1 MAKEST
7 LQARQH
13 AAQLARQAHETTRRQ
28 QRLHAL
34 ASLACLH
41 DVPTVELERLV
52 DLCQLRA
59 FLSHETII
67 HDGMFGQFVYF
78 ILHGTVEWHLRNKA
92 GQAVPFGKLG
102 VGDCFGETAL
112 FAMPVQTAH
121 AVTLTACSVLQVPAQ
136 QLQGLLAGLP
146 GLSHRLLTIA
156 QQRLAQCTLAR
167 VPIFRDLAMQE
178 QHLLLAALEAHRV
191 EQDTVLCAQHAVGC
205 GLYLIVKG
213 QIAVRYDHET
223 LLTLRDGDYAGEP
236 ALLLNEPRPTALVAT
251 GKSEVLLLP
260 AGRFADLCAEYPTLA
275 AALAPALEQRRRQ
288 LVEGQPHAHRWV
300 DVAQQRGVFRGTHIF
315 VRDATRCDPDCGRCE
330 AACRDR
336 HGHQRLAVNGSE
348 VAGVHLVDACRQC
361 QWQAECVAACPEDA
375 LHWNGA
381 GALVVT
387 DACTGCGD
395 CVPACPYQAVTL
407 VLAAPD
413 HAHPGRFAWLEPL
426 RKRLATPHLIPLEA
440 RPPVQRADKCD
451 LCHGYDDMAC
461 VRACPTG
468 ALQLVPIEDIMVV

>member
-7 LQARQH
+7 LQDRQRAAQRARQE
-13 AAQLARQAHETTRRQ
+13 HETLLRQ

-52 DLCQLRA
+52 DMCQLRA

-67 HDGMFGQFVYF
+67 HDGMSGRYVYF
-78 ILHGTVEWHLRNKA
+78 ILHGTVAWHLRNKA
-92 GQAVPFGKLG
+92 GQAVPFGNLG
-102 VGDCFGETAL
+102 VGDCFGETEL
-112 FAMPVQTAH
+112 FAMPVQQAQ
-121 AVTLTACSVLQVPAQ
+121 AVTLTACSVLQVPAR

-146 GLSHRLLTIA
+146 GLSQRLLTIA
-156 QQRLAQCTLAR
+156 RQRLAQCTLAR
-167 VPIFRDLAMQE
+167 VPIFRDLPMHE
-178 QHLLLAALEAHRV
+178 RHLLLGALEAHHV
-191 EQDTVLCAQHAVGC
+191 APGTVLCPQQTVGC

-213 QIAVRYDHET
+213 QVAIQYDHET

-236 ALLLNEPRPTALVAT
+236 ALLLDEPRPTALVAA
-251 GKSEVLLLP
+251 GSSEVLLLP
-260 AGRFADLCAEYPTLA
+260 AKRFAALCAEYPTLA
-275 AALAPALEQRRRQ
+275 AALAPAMAQRRQ
-288 LVEGQPHAHRWV
+288 QFAAEQPHANRWR

-330 AACRDR
+330 DACRER
-336 HGHQRLAVNGSE
+336 HGHQRLAVKGVE

-375 LHWNGA
+375 LQWNGA

-395 CVPACPYQAVTL
+395 CVPACPYQAVNL
-407 VLAAPD
+407 VMATPD
-413 HAHPGRFAWLEPL
+413 HAQPGRFAWLEPL
-426 RKRLATPHLIPLEA
+426 RKRLATPQIIPLEA
-440 RPPVQRADKCD
+440 RPMVQRADKCD

-461 VRACPTG
+461 VSACPTG
-468 ALQLVPIEDIMVV
+468 ALQLVPIEDIMVF